1 MASGPRRPSRPRPV
15 PPALLLDALVAVCRR
30 AHTLRTSPL
39 GRRAARR
46 RAVAVVVAGAVALAV
61 AHQTAAART
70 VLEQWGPTAPVLVAA
85 VPLPAGA
92 ELGPGVVRTERWP
105 ARLVPGT
112 ALTSVVGR
120 RTARAVAEGV
130 PLTTADLAG
139 TGRGAVAARLPAG
152 TVGVTVPRGA
162 APAPLR
168 TGDRVD
174 VLGAAADGR
183 SLGARRVAV
192 RATVVAVDRVSA
204 TVAVRRDE
212 AEDVAAAGAGSTAVL
227 VLVP

>member
-1 MASGPRRPSRPRPV
+1 MASGLRRPTPPRPV
-15 PPALLLDALVAVCRR
+15 LPGPLPDALLAVRQR
-30 AHTLRTSPL
+30 ARTFRSSPL
-39 GRRAARR
+39 GRRATHR
-46 RAVAVVVAGAVALAV
+46 RAGALAVAGAVVLAV
-61 AHQTAAART
+61 SHQTAAART
-70 VLEQWGPTAPVLVAA
+70 VLEQWGPAATVLVAA

-92 ELGPGVVRTERWP
+92 ELGPGQVRTERWP
-105 ARLVPGT
+105 ARLVPRT
-112 ALTSVVGR
+112 ALTSAAGR
-120 RTARAVAEGV
+120 RTSRPVAEGV

-139 TGRGAVAARLPAG
+139 TGRGAVAARLPDG

-192 RATVVAVDRVSA
+192 RATVVAVDRLSV
-204 TVAVRRDE
+204 TVAVRRSE
-212 AEDVAAAGAGSTAVL
+212 ADQVAAAGVGSTAVL